1 MKNIIKNTAI
11 LTVITLVAGI
21 LLGLVYDITKE
32 PIALAKEKAKNE
44 AYQAVMK
51 DANTFE
57 QTEVDG
63 LVELP
68 CAINEVVIAKA
79 GEEVVGYVVTVT
91 TSEGYGGDIQVSIGI
106 AVDGT
111 VKGIEMLSISETA
124 GLGMNANTSEFK
136 AQYAD
141 VLTEEFVVTKTGA
154 TTENEIDAI
163 SGATITS
170 NAVTNAV
177 NSAIA
182 YFNQVLG
189 GSVNE

>member
-51 DANTFE
+51 DADTFE

-68 CAINEVVIAKA
+68 CAINEAVVAKA
-79 GEEVVGYVVTVT
+79 G
-91 TSEGYGGDIQVSIGI
+91 
-106 AVDGT
+106 
-111 VKGIEMLSISETA
+111 
-124 GLGMNANTSEFK
+124 
-136 AQYAD
+136 
-141 VLTEEFVVTKTGA
+141 
-154 TTENEIDAI
+154 
-163 SGATITS
+163 
-170 NAVTNAV
+170 
-177 NSAIA
+177 
-182 YFNQVLG
+182 
-189 GSVNE
+189 